1 MGETTDNTSNN
12 KYINKVLGDFIQTVS
27 TAAIQ
32 I

>member
-1 MGETTDNTSNN
+1 MGESTDNIQNN
-12 KYINKVLGDFIQTVS
+12 KYINKVLGAFIQAVS